1 MAKLKLSKTTLA
13 NLLEAA
19 GGSKDEVEGLRR
31 ASEKDIQN
39 AVQEV
44 FGTGM
49 FGKIAGFAAG
59 KFIDYGDEK
68 GKNDKTPSKQD
79 KKNSPTREGAEG
91 AQVESA
97 GGISAD
103 VLPFLNVI
111 AKNSIVLPGMARDMN
126 VLRQNI
132 SKLVNLKGKESKVKA
147 EGKADKFFQTEDL
160 REAKLEEERKKN
172 TPTAYGKDKKEP
184 KEEKKEGGGG
194 GLLSGLMDMLN
205 PINLL
210 KGLFMGIVGAFG
222 ALFSGGSILAIL
234 SKIFIPAMII
244 GGLIN
249 GIMDAINTFKE
260 TGSITDT
267 LISALGGFLQFITFG
282 LFNEN
287 DLRKG
292 MDTALKYLNPLML
305 SVTQFF
311 DDTVSFFKNIG
322 IPGIPFSKFTTINF
336 PDWLQKAVSI
346 ASRGKSSLP
355 SSYTLIN
362 DTKPYYPFKKDTTST
377 ATESYTS
384 GATTALKENQAKL
397 DSGEGVFYDK
407 ERKAKEEQ
415 KEKDKA
421 ASTSP
426 EAAGKLAEKVGTSP
440 SKEDPYS
447 AKNAEKDQKGA
458 VGFLK
463 TKLGITVD
471 PNSPT
476 GFVDDKTGEQLS
488 EEAVRQEVAAV
499 GGEPTKI
506 LQNARGQKAATPVTT
521 PTAAPAASMPSTG
534 GGSISGGGES
544 GMSGGGAVSPSPSS
558 ESSPSVSGAALSSV
572 SSEVAEGQRMDS
584 AADAG
589 VTIDAPTTNNQAGT
603 KGKEPENIASVYNT
617 SFINNYMT
625 A

>member
-1 MAKLKLSKTTLA
+1 MAKKNLEELA
-13 NLLEAA
+13 KDLGYKNFDKMKESVGNKDSGFSFMSLF
-19 GGSKDEVEGLRR
+19 GGK
-31 ASEKDIQN
+31 
-39 AVQEV
+39 
-44 FGTGM
+44 
-49 FGKIAGFAAG
+49 
-59 KFIDYGDEK
+59 
-68 GKNDKTPSKQD
+68 KNTETSPSKAG
-79 KKNSPTREGAEG
+79 TET
-91 AQVESA
+91 ESS
-97 GGISAD
+97 GGISED

-147 EGKADKFFQTEDL
+147 EGKADKFFQTEDA

-172 TPTAYGKDKKEP
+172 SPTKDSKDKKEP
-184 KEEKKEGGGG
+184 KEEKKEGGG
-194 GLLSGLMDMLN
+194 LLSGLMDMLN
-205 PINLL
+205 PVNLL

-222 ALFSGGSILAIL
+222 ALFSGGSIFAIL
-234 SKIFIPAMII
+234 SKIFLPAMII

-249 GIMDAINTFKE
+249 GIMDGINTWKE

-267 LISALGGFLQFITFG
+267 LISAMGGFLQFITFG

-292 MDTALKYLNPLML
+292 MDTALTYLNPLML

-311 DDTVSFFKNIG
+311 DDVVGWIKNNVGWPGTPPFKIPFKKLTSYDISIAGKGFKGNLLDDVT
-322 IPGIPFSKFTTINF
+322 IPGTPA
-336 PDWLQKAVSI
+336 W
-346 ASRGKSSLP
+346 
-355 SSYTLIN
+355 
-362 DTKPYYPFKKDTTST
+362 YPFKSNPSSGAK
-377 ATESYTS
+377 ESYTS
-384 GATTALKENQAKL
+384 SATTALKENQAKL
-397 DSGEGVFYDK
+397 DSGQGVFYDK
-407 ERKAKEEQ
+407 EREA
-415 KEKDKA
+415 KDKQKQKDKEA
-421 ASTSP
+421 GTSP

-440 SKEDPYS
+440 TKEDPYS
-447 AKNAEKDQKGA
+447 AKNAEKDHKGA

-463 TKLGITVD
+463 NKLGISVD

-488 EEAVRQEVAAV
+488 EEAVRQEVNAV
-499 GGEPTKI
+499 GGDANKI
-506 LQNARGQKAATPVTT
+506 LDAAKGKKTSEIVPT
-521 PTAAPAASMPSTG
+521 PTAAPAASVG
-534 GGSISGGGES
+534 GGSVSGGES
-544 GMSGGGAVSPSPSS
+544 MGGGGGAVSPSPSP
-558 ESSPSVSGAALSSV
+558 ESSPSVSGSALSTA

-589 VTIDAPTTNNQAGT
+589 ITIDAPTTNNQAGT